1 MKTKERYSV
10 TLRILSLALR
20 HKKTFIFGLA
30 AVVVGTALSM
40 IAPILVGHAIDY
52 VAFGGTDFEMITR
65 YCVIITACV
74 TASGVLVWCG
84 NVLLSNLAYLTV
96 RDLRKR
102 LFSKLLT
109 LPLSVIE
116 RHSRGDLM
124 NRMSTFGENL
134 SDGLYQGVL
143 QLSAGAVTLLV
154 TLVCMYTLNWAV
166 TTLIVLLTPLSAFVA
181 AKIAKRNRVT
191 FAEQSENMSRLS
203 GAAEEY
209 FSGSRVLRA
218 YGRVD
223 ESAEEV
229 EKINRDLFGS
239 GVRSQFAGALV
250 NPVSRFVNYIVYAA
264 AAIVG
269 GIFVIGSGAGGWAD
283 GIGATL
289 TVGALSAFLTYANQY
304 ARPFNDVTSV
314 TAELQTAS
322 AAGRTIFALLDEADE
337 DKGGTE
343 KVELPVSSI
352 EFENASFSYNPKTPF
367 IEGLT
372 FRAEE
377 GQKIALV
384 GTTGSGKT
392 TVINLIM
399 RFYDITGGRLEFDGK
414 DIESYPRADVR
425 RSFGMVLQDTWLF
438 GGTIK
443 ENIAYGKPDA
453 TDEEIRA
460 AAEAAHLD
468 KFVSTLENGYYT
480 VISGDGEELS
490 EGQKQLIT
498 IARVFLA
505 SPEMLILDEAT
516 ASVDAM
522 TERAVQAA
530 FAELTGGRTTFVVA
544 HRLSTIRDSDLIIV
558 MDNGRII
565 EKGSHDELVAL
576 GGFYTQML
584 KAAGGE

>member
-166 TTLIVLLTPLSAFVA
+166 ATLIVLLTPLSAFVA

-414 DIESYPRADVR
+414 DIESYPRAPTSAG
-425 RSFGMVLQDTWLF
+425 RSAWCSRTRGCS
-438 GGTIK
+438 
-443 ENIAYGKPDA
+443 
-453 TDEEIRA
+453 A
-460 AAEAAHLD
+460 A
-468 KFVSTLENGYYT
+468 
-480 VISGDGEELS
+480 
-490 EGQKQLIT
+490 
-498 IARVFLA
+498 R
-505 SPEMLILDEAT
+505 
-516 ASVDAM
+516 
-522 TERAVQAA
+522 
-530 FAELTGGRTTFVVA
+530 
-544 HRLSTIRDSDLIIV
+544 
-558 MDNGRII
+558 
-565 EKGSHDELVAL
+565 
-576 GGFYTQML
+576 
-584 KAAGGE
+584 